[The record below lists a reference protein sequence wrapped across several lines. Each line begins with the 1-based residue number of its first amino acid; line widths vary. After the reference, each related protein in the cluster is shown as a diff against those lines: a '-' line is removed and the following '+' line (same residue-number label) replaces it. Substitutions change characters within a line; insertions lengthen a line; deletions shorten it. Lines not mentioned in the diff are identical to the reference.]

1 MDRFIVVYECV
12 CVHARACA
20 LALKNGVVSGK
31 EDFFLL
37 LFYSEMVVVSN
48 LVSPS

>member
-1 MDRFIVVYECV
+1 M
-12 CVHARACA
+12 HARACALA